1 MRTRTEVKK
10 LEQTIADIKMLSR
23 VFQYAAAR
31 RIKRNSEEIDL
42 IRRYFD
48 AVRGSYVRVKNAS
61 VEGKKE
67 IIQKAILTS
76 SLRQAKKREV
86 IVLITAETRYY
97 GTLMSGLMEA
107 FLKEYKRKVSA
118 SLRDFGEKGLVSDV
132 ILVGKVGGEYLETKG
147 IRLANVTLYHLDD
160 DKPDFSQVSQIANVL
175 GNYQKITIFYS
186 MYVSV
191 FKQEASFDY
200 LDRFFSV
207 DADNIKSNYLFKP
220 TVIGA
225 VGQLEKHMIGAGF
238 LQRLFESGLAKYAYR
253 VRILQIGQVAQRI
266 SDALDEIR
274 RIRSTAGRDIENKKQ
289 GQLLSGSLLWRKSD
303 VINL

>member
-42 IRRYFD
+42 IRSYFD

-132 ILVGKVGGEYLETKG
+132 ILVGKVGGEYLEKKG

-175 GNYQKITIFYS
+175 GNYQKITIFY
-186 MYVSV
+186 V
-191 FKQEASFDY
+191 
-200 LDRFFSV
+200 
-207 DADNIKSNYLFKP
+207 
-220 TVIGA
+220 
-225 VGQLEKHMIGAGF
+225 EKI
-238 LQRLFESGLAKYAYR
+238 
-253 VRILQIGQVAQRI
+253 IP
-266 SDALDEIR
+266 
-274 RIRSTAGRDIENKKQ
+274 
-289 GQLLSGSLLWRKSD
+289 
-303 VINL
+303 